1 MTINFQVCNFLY
13 EAHHR
18 DVGARYELKV
28 WC

>member
-1 MTINFQVCNFLY
+1 MQFLY

-18 DVGARYELKV
+18 DVAARYELKV